1 MTIFTKTHIAKAISI
16 KNNDSTFNFLALFL
30 IFYRFADF
38 SNFCDRFH
46 DETY

>member
-30 IFYRFADF
+30 IFLTSVTVFMMRLTEYRG
-38 SNFCDRFH
+38 SL
-46 DETY
+46 